1 MHLEGQI
8 RFRASTHL
16 NARKLTKT
24 CLFGKYFIIFKES
37 QAAMAL
43 EAPTV
48 DKHSRI
54 PEEIIR
60 ELIKRIASHFHP
72 EKIIL
77 FGSYAYGNQR
87 PERDVALLVIMNTD
101 LREIEQALQIRKYVN
116 PLFGVNILVYSP
128 SRLAQ

>member
-1 MHLEGQI
+1 MHLEGQT

-16 NARKLTKT
+16 NARIITKA
-24 CLFGKYFIIFKES
+24 CLFRKYFIIFKEG

-48 DKHSRI
+48 DARTRI
-54 PEEIIR
+54 PEEIIQ
-60 ELIKRIASHFHP
+60 ELINRIASHFHP